1 VKGGA
6 ASSALVNPKYPR
18 RLVIL
23 RDIVGL
29 SSVLGISDMFS
40 SGGNTLEDLGMGR
53 GLLEVI
59 VQRKRIERGEPVD

>member
-1 VKGGA
+1 
-6 ASSALVNPKYPR
+6 
-18 RLVIL
+18 
-23 RDIVGL
+23 
-29 SSVLGISDMFS
+29 MFS